1 MNKKNISLLTKDDI
15 YYFKEGSHFN
25 LYGKLGANFIKNGKE
40 EGVLFSLWAPN
51 AKSISVIGDFNNWD
65 KKSSKMVLR
74 GDGSGIWELFIK
86 GVKKGDRYKYFI
98 ESNFNN
104 YREEKID
111 PFAYYFEKP
120 PKSASIVWD
129 LKYEWSDEKWIKER
143 EKRNNLKAPIS
154 IYELH
159 LGSWRRDPSN
169 PERFLSYREIADDLI
184 AYLKEMNFTHIEFLP
199 LTEFPFDGSWGY
211 QVIGYFAPTSRF
223 GTPQDFM
230 YLIDRLH
237 QNNIGVIL
245 DWVPSHFAVDA
256 HGLAFFDGTNLY
268 EHSDRRQGF
277 HPEWGSAIFNLGRNE
292 VVNFLISSALFWLE
306 KYHIDGLRVDGVA
319 SMLYLDYARKEG
331 EWIPNKYG
339 GRENLESIKFLQ
351 RLNYNVYTKFPDRIM
366 IAEESTSWPN
376 VTRPTYIG
384 GLGFELK
391 WNMGWMHD
399 TLKYFST
406 DSIYRKYHQ
415 DQLTF
420 SIWYAFNENFL
431 LPLSHD
437 EVVHMKGSLINKMAG
452 DYWQKFANLRALY
465 GYMFSH
471 PGKKLLFMG
480 GEFGQF
486 SEWDFNKSLDWHLLD
501 YPLHNKLKRYFSQLN
516 HLYKKHPAL
525 YEIDFRQ
532 EGFEWVD
539 INDKEKSIISY
550 LRKTEKEEETI
561 LVVCNLTPLI
571 RENYKI
577 GVPYKSFWEEILN
590 SDAEEFGGSNVGN
603 LGGIEA
609 IDEPMHNRAYSLNLT
624 LPPLATLW
632 FKVEFIKNREN
643 KLNSKQF
650 NDIII
655 SKI

>member
-25 LYGKLGANFIKNGKE
+25 LYGKLGANFVKNGKE

-51 AKSISVIGDFNNWD
+51 GKSISVIGDFNNWD
-65 KKSSKMVLR
+65 KKASKMVLR

-98 ESNFNN
+98 ESNINN
-104 YREEKID
+104 YKEEKID
-111 PFAYYFEKP
+111 PFSYYFEKP

-154 IYELH
+154 IYEVH
-159 LGSWRRDPSN
+159 LSSWRRDPSN

-245 DWVPSHFAVDA
+245 DWVPSHFAVDP

-331 EWIPNKYG
+331 EWIPNRYG

-351 RLNYNVYTKFPDRIM
+351 RLNYNVYTKFTDRIM

-406 DSIYRKYHQ
+406 DPIYRKYHQ

-471 PGKKLLFMG
+471 PGKKLLFMS

-516 HLYKKHPAL
+516 YLYRKHPAL
-525 YEIDFRQ
+525 YKIDFRQ

-561 LVVCNLTPLI
+561 LVVSNLTPLI

-603 LGGIEA
+603 LGGVEA

-632 FKVEFIKNREN
+632 FKVEFTKNREN